1 MNIQSWFILGWA
13 GSISLLS
20 KGLSR
25 VFCSTSLKASLLQ
38 HSFFVVQ
45 LSHPYVTTGKTF
57 SSFIS
62 LVRLRIGLQEKS
74 SLLEGNFFFF
84 LTEIYPVIK
93 RLDKNTYIMNSSFLS
108 KYFFVFILLDIFTYN
123 DLIYHL
129 KISFI
134 SFLYITHCLFISI
147 KSEIFW
153 ISFFTSYLPSS
164 YFLSSTL
171 PLS

>member
-1 MNIQSWFILGWA
+1 MNIQSWFILGWTC
-13 GSISLLS
+13 SISLLS

-45 LSHPYVTTGKTF
+45 LSHPFMTTGKTF
-57 SSFIS
+57 YSFIS
-62 LVRLRIGLQEKS
+62 LVRLRIALQEKS
-74 SLLEGNFFFF
+74 SLLESNFFF

-108 KYFFVFILLDIFTYN
+108 KYFFVFILFDIFTYK

-134 SFLYITHCLFISI
+134 RFLYITHCLFISI
-147 KSEIFW
+147 KSEIFS
-153 ISFFTSYLPSS
+153 ISFFTSYLSSS